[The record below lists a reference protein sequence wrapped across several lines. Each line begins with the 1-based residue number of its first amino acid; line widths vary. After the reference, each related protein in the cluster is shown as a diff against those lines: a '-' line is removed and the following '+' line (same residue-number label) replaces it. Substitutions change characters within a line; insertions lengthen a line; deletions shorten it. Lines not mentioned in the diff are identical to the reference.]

1 MKNLNQGGRAVSKS
15 AGAPKKKGVLFVM
28 NPIGGGVEH
37 YQNMYIEQNRH
48 KYRIYKMTFRA
59 GMFCIEDM
67 NQEHPLYYDLEFHNY
82 DETSFRSLLKSM
94 NIELI
99 YINHLIKFPIFKF
112 INLIQYSG
120 IEYIYFIHD
129 FFCVCPLVN
138 LIKRN
143 GPYCNNETD
152 VNICKACL
160 DGGRETDIQTWRK
173 NFEFFLSNAQKVIA
187 PSNSAK
193 EIIKKHF
200 PDIIIDVQEHPLSPN
215 IYYTYTSEF
224 ANEKQLNVAFVGNI
238 YKNKGSHIL
247 YKLKMEIERR
257 KLPFCIKVIG
267 LTDRHK
273 RRFVSPS
280 GHFVVTG
287 PYDNREFSNLLAT
300 HKIAIV
306 ITSSICPETFSYT
319 TNEAMFSGYPVI
331 AFDMGAPAELIKKYN
346 GGWILKEVS
355 GRSVLQLLQKLLV
368 NRSEILEKAGN
379 LSVVCQNKGIF

>member
-1 MKNLNQGGRAVSKS
+1 MKSLNQGGRAVSKS

-37 YQNMYIEQNRH
+37 YQNMYIEQNWH

-59 GMFCIEDM
+59 EMFCIEDM
-67 NQEHPLYYDLEFHNY
+67 NQEHPLYYDLEFHND

-94 NIELI
+94 DIELI

-160 DGGRETDIQTWRK
+160 DGGRETDIQAWRK

-193 EIIKKHF
+193 EIIK
-200 PDIIIDVQEHPLSPN
+200 N
-215 IYYTYTSEF
+215 IF
-224 ANEKQLNVAFVGNI
+224 
-238 YKNKGSHIL
+238 
-247 YKLKMEIERR
+247 
-257 KLPFCIKVIG
+257 
-267 LTDRHK
+267 LT
-273 RRFVSPS
+273 
-280 GHFVVTG
+280 
-287 PYDNREFSNLLAT
+287 LL
-300 HKIAIV
+300 
-306 ITSSICPETFSYT
+306 
-319 TNEAMFSGYPVI
+319 
-331 AFDMGAPAELIKKYN
+331 
-346 GGWILKEVS
+346 
-355 GRSVLQLLQKLLV
+355 
-368 NRSEILEKAGN
+368 
-379 LSVVCQNKGIF
+379 